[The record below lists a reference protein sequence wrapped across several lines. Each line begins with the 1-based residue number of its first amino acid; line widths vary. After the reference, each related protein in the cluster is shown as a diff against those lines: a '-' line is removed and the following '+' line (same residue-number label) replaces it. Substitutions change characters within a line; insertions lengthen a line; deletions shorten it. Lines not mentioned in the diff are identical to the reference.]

1 MLLKLYELGLDLA
14 RVFQALSIIS
24 KNQASI
30 EKGCGS
36 FSLGNEQNDKDPPK
50 FDISRLD
57 NIYYTVLPI
66 EEEASE
72 FIYYILSTEEEVS
85 EYICTDCST
94 VKNKTSIE
102 KGRESFLLRN
112 EQNMSISSS
121 ANNSRPSSTSILSA
135 SASQHDDIYYNILPT
150 ELEAPE
156 SYYTDESFLFD
167 SQMNDSRE
175 QSDNGVSSN
184 EPQPNHQPMKRDFV
198 MREILNTEKNF
209 VEGLETLTSD
219 FLQPLSKV
227 LNDEDRRCICINM
240 DSLILL
246 HKRLYTDLSQACKGG
261 RGRTERICQVFENFK
276 EDMIKEYTVY
286 FYGIDQSVAKCEFL
300 NSSNSNQSKIG

>member
-1 MLLKLYELGLDLA
+1 LPILKLYELDLA
-14 RVFQALSIIS
+14 RVIQALSILS
-24 KNQASI
+24 KNKASI

-36 FSLGNEQNDKDPPK
+36 FVLG
-50 FDISRLD
+50 
-57 NIYYTVLPI
+57 
-66 EEEASE
+66 
-72 FIYYILSTEEEVS
+72 
-85 EYICTDCST
+85 
-94 VKNKTSIE
+94 
-102 KGRESFLLRN
+102 N

-167 SQMNDSRE
+167 SQMNDSRD
-175 QSDNGVSSN
+175 QSDNGVYASIVL
-184 EPQPNHQPMKRDFV
+184 QPSHQPMKRDFV

-227 LNDEDRRCICINM
+227 LNDEDRKCICINM

-261 RGRTERICQVFENFK
+261 RGRTERICQVFENVK
-276 EDMIKEYTVY
+276 VDIMKEYAVY
-286 FYGIDQSVAKCEFL
+286 FSSIDQSLAKCDL
-300 NSSNSNQSKIG
+300 LTNSNSNQLSKTG